1 MNTLKIIS
9 IAIISSLV
17 FSCNNKTNKQSNSV
31 PAKDSVAPLV
41 KENFPKGEVIENV
54 ICKSDASQSYAMYLP
69 KNYSTEKTFPVVY
82 AFDAHGT
89 GKLPVSKYKDLAERY
104 GYVLIGSNNSKNGN
118 AWEESESI
126 AEKLFADA
134 QNRLS
139 INTQRIYLLGFSGGA
154 RVVNG
159 ITITNGAIEGVIC
172 CGAAAPGKNS
182 VNPRNNYTWMGIA
195 GTEDFNYTEMRKY
208 DMVDLAGHAVKHGLI
223 TFDGKHEWCP
233 IEVMDEAF
241 WWLELC
247 EMRKNMSLKNDT
259 LIKKK
264 ISPAIKQIETCMQQ
278 NKEFEA
284 FQLCKKTINFYDGL
298 ADLSYCFKTYK
309 SLQTNANVDK
319 ALRQEEITWSNE
331 EKLKQY
337 YMSGFQSTDFEKW
350 KREIGG
356 LNQKI
361 KNEKDKNAI
370 QMYKRVLG
378 YLSLAAYMQASGALK
393 QNAIPAADYF
403 CKIYVLVDPTNN
415 EAYYLTAN
423 VAAKQGKTNEAIS
436 ALNQSVKN
444 GFEDLPRLQT
454 DSAFISLKGMKEF
467 DEVVTKI
474 GKEK

>member
-1 MNTLKIIS
+1 MDTVKLS
-9 IAIISSLV
+9 FIAIITVLIV
-17 FSCNNKTNKQSNSV
+17 SCHTKTNKQNNTTHT
-31 PAKDSVAPLV
+31 KDSIAPVV
-41 KENFPKGEVIENV
+41 KENFPKGEVIENI
-54 ICKSDASQSYAMYLP
+54 ICKGDASQSYAMYLP
-69 KNYSTEKTFPVVY
+69 QNYSTEKTYPVVY

-89 GKLPVSKYKDLAERY
+89 GKLPVSKYKDLAEQY
-104 GYVLIGSNNSKNGN
+104 GYILIGSNNSKNGN
-118 AWEESESI
+118 AWEESEGI

-154 RVVNG
+154 RVANG

-172 CGAAAPGKNS
+172 CGAAAPGTNS
-182 VNPRNNYTWMGIA
+182 KNPRNNYTWLGIA

-208 DMVDLAGHAVKHGLI
+208 DMVDLAGHAVKHALV

-233 IEVMDEAF
+233 AEVMDEAF

-361 KNEKDKNAI
+361 KNEKDKNAE
-370 QMYKRVLG
+370 QMYKRVRG

-444 GFEDLPRLQT
+444 GFKDLPRLQT
-454 DSAFISLKGMKEF
+454 DSAFVSLKGMKEF
-467 DEVVTKI
+467 DEVVKQI